1 VSSIAILGIFLAV
14 MMALALIRVPLA
26 IGILGG
32 AFAGFLASGRSL
44 GIVAPSAFSA
54 IDVFA
59 FLAVPGFIYAGA
71 LMLHGRIAESILDLF
86 QGLANRLQGALGAIT
101 VVVSMLFGTISGSS
115 VATVSMVGGM
125 MIPEM
130 EKRGYRR
137 ERAAALVAATGVL
150 GVLIPPS
157 IPGIM
162 YAIAAGQSIAAVWL
176 TTVMPAILLGGLW
189 AVIAVVQGRGRH
201 ALAASVE
208 AAATVPARGKLWRS
222 IPALFA
228 PVIIFGGIY
237 GGVFTPTEGG
247 AVVVVY
253 CLIIGFLFY
262 RGLRLGTIFGITAQA
277 ARMSA
282 AILLLIAA
290 AAVAGRLFTLTGLPR
305 ELTATIVGMNLDPL
319 MFLLVLN
326 LILIGIGMFMETNT
340 AILILTPILLPIAQG
355 LGIDPLHFGAIVLL
369 NLELGM
375 ITPPMAGNLFVACKV
390 AGVPFNAMLRPLL
403 PYYLAAIPVLAI
415 TTYWPDFTLALSR
428 LF

>member
-1 VSSIAILGIFLAV
+1 MSSIAILGIFLAV

>member
-1 VSSIAILGIFLAV
+1 MSSVAILGIFLVV

-26 IGILGG
+26 IAILGG
-32 AFAGFLASGRSL
+32 AFVGFMASGRSL

-125 MIPEM
+125 MIPEL

-176 TTVMPAILLGGLW
+176 TTVMPAFLLGSLW
-189 AVIAVVQGRGRH
+189 AIIAILQGRGKN
-201 ALAASVE
+201 ALPSGLE
-208 AAATVPARGKLWRS
+208 AAVAAPERGKLWRS
-222 IPALFA
+222 VPALFA

-262 RGLRLGTIFGITAQA
+262 RGLRPGTIFGITAQA

-282 AILLLIAA
+282 AILLLIVA

-305 ELTATIVGMNLDPL
+305 DLTASIVGMNLDPL

-326 LILIGIGMFMETNT
+326 LILLGIGMFMETNT

-355 LGIDPLHFGAIVLL
+355 LGVDPLHFGAIMLL

-390 AGVPFNAMLRPLL
+390 AGVPFNAMLRPLM

-415 TTYWPDFTLALSR
+415 TTYWPGFSLALAR